1 MTVAIT
7 LFPDM
12 YVDSVVQLR
21 CIRAMRELDGV
32 AWASAGMATPA
43 NVETLLAEG
52 VTAGDVASAGAN
64 DFVLVQQ
71 RYREERLVTKSR

>member
-1 MTVAIT
+1 VTVAIT

-32 AWASAGMATPA
+32 AWASAGWIGVSVLALGFVAMAALAFVWPARASRAIGATP
-43 NVETLLAEG
+43 
-52 VTAGDVASAGAN
+52 
-64 DFVLVQQ
+64 
-71 RYREERLVTKSR
+71 RRC